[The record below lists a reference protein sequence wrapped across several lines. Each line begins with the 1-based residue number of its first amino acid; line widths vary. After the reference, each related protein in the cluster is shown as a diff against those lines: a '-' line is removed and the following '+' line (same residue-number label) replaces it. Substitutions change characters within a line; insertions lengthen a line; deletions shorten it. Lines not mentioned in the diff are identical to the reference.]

1 MSPTRTLHVA
11 LLLLLLPG
19 CAHSVFEASAGQ
31 LKTDSGDFEKSLRF
45 QDYGAAAQLVTP
57 AKRQPFLAARH
68 REGNDLT
75 ITDMEVVDVQMS
87 QDAKHAMVTSRMR
100 WVKLPSAS
108 EVTAEVHEQWV
119 AAGSA
124 WLLVSL
130 AGGPFPELEP

>member
-1 MSPTRTLHVA
+1 MSPPRTLRLGLLLA
-11 LLLLLLPG
+11 LLG
-19 CAHSVFEASAGQ
+19 ACAHSVFEASAGQ
-31 LKTDSGDFEKSLRF
+31 LKTDATDFEKSLRF
-45 QDYGAAAQLVTP
+45 QDYGGAAQLVTP
-57 AKRQPFLAARH
+57 TKRQAFLAARR

-87 QDAKHAMVTSRMR
+87 QDAKQAVVMSRMR

-108 EVTAEVHEQWV
+108 EVTAEVHENWV
-119 AAGSA
+119 ASGST